1 MPTMSLPKLLCALA
15 ACLAAF
21 GSANVRAAPLTADV
35 VVVVDESGSM
45 SGEHA
50 WLPGMIG
57 SLDGQLIASGLTGN
71 QYGLVGF
78 GNGIGGGANSGRAFD
93 MDAAAGIQHFG
104 TAAQFGAAAGGLVVT
119 GGTEDGYAGINFTL
133 SNYSFRP
140 GAAVNFILVTDE
152 DRDNTNGALT
162 FNSILTALDGQNILL
177 NAVVNNPFRCDSQ
190 TSLGIAANAAGFIAD
205 GAGGYNTCANTVIEN
220 GAGTT
225 ETDYVALA
233 LQTGG
238 AAWDLNQLRLGGNT
252 AVSFT
257 AAFVDIKVQEIQ
269 QQIPEPGSLGLLGL
283 ALAGLAALRR
293 RKHR

>member
-1 MPTMSLPKLLCALA
+1 MPSPNLLKLLCALA
-15 ACLAAF
+15 ACLAAL

-45 SGEHA
+45 AGEHA

-78 GNGIGGGANSGRAFD
+78 GGGGVGNSGRAFD
-93 MDAAAGIQHFG
+93 MDAAAGLQGFG
-104 TAAQFGAAAGGLVVT
+104 TAAQFGAAAGGLVT
-119 GGTEDGYAGINFTL
+119 SGGTEDGYAGINFTL

-177 NAVVNNPFRCDSQ
+177 NAVVNNPFTCNSQ
-190 TSLGIAANAAGFIAD
+190 TSLGVAANAAGFIAD
-205 GAGGYNTCANTVIEN
+205 GAGGYNTCANTVIGN

-252 AVSFT
+252 AASFT